1 MIFLSLFPSSTW
13 RITSGHC
20 WYCCGHRRVDY
31 DYLLHCLLLWITC
44 SRYVNMLTRSVW
56 VWILCSNINQ
66 FSGQFQKC
74 ESSAVLFS
82 ATEPCHLQR
91 KSPILP
97 FRAKEPSPHHHES
110 PAVPSSTTEPM
121 QSSTDTCD

>member
-1 MIFLSLFPSSTW
+1 
-13 RITSGHC
+13 
-20 WYCCGHRRVDY
+20 
-31 DYLLHCLLLWITC
+31 
-44 SRYVNMLTRSVW
+44 MLTKSVW

-110 PAVPSSTTEPM
+110 PAVPSSTTEPIC
-121 QSSTDTCD
+121 SRVLELVV